1 VESNELS
8 EQLNQLGQLVVAVL
22 KSPKYRNVCEDLI
35 RSIGMQ
41 ELSKRRNLKTAIKFT
56 KNRLHQIGGSYFL
69 AKPNYGLWLERLRG
83 AKRSG
88 DKDLFRKICAE
99 IMSHHYSTRER
110 LSILDEF
117 YTRIFSLLPRIRSV
131 MDVGCGLNPLSI
143 PWMPLSSETK
153 YYAYDI
159 YKDMTSF
166 LNDFMIIANIQGFAE
181 TRDVIQSPPHEST
194 DLALIL
200 DTLPCLEQIDRSAG
214 LKVLETINANFLVV
228 SYPLQTLGGREKGM
242 REHYEA
248 RFNRLTGKK
257 DWLIQR
263 LEFRNELV
271 FLITKE
277 T

>member
-1 VESNELS
+1 MESDEPS
-8 EQLNQLGQLVVAVL
+8 EQSKQLDQLVAAVL
-22 KSPKYRNVCEDLI
+22 RSPKYRNICDDLI

-41 ELSKRRNLKTAIKFT
+41 ELSKRRNLKTAIKSA

-69 AKPNYGLWLERLRG
+69 TKPNYGLWLEMLRD

-88 DKDLFRKICAE
+88 DKDLFRKTCAE

-110 LSILDEF
+110 LNILDEF

-131 MDVGCGLNPLSI
+131 VDVACGFNPLSI
-143 PWMPLSSETK
+143 PWMPLSIETM
-153 YYAYDI
+153 YYAYDV
-159 YKDMTSF
+159 YRDMISF
-166 LNDFMIIANIQGFAE
+166 LNDFIKIANIQGFAE
-181 TRDVIQSPPHEST
+181 TRDVIQRPPHVSA

-200 DTLPCLEQIDRSAG
+200 NTMPCFEQIDRSAG